1 MIPKYVWAAFQLS
14 GNWIPIDFQ
23 FGIKEKKREL
33 NGNSSKQTYKIMKKQ
48 LLIIAASLSL
58 IPVGNLFAQQNKTFI
73 KNTETV
79 IAKNISHN
87 NHNES
92 FMESGDKK
100 YSSKDYRGA
109 ITDYSKI
116 LLNNPN
122 DYYALFQRALSKS
135 YLNDHEGAIQDYTR
149 AIQINSEKASAF
161 YNRGLSKDKLKDSY
175 GAISD
180 FNKAIEIDPTYTSA
194 LHNRG
199 KAKTYLEDYSGAITD
214 FNKVISQKPL
224 HLNARQNRANIHYFN
239 GDYYFA
245 ILDINQ
251 LNILPLK

>member
-1 MIPKYVWAAFQLS
+1 
-14 GNWIPIDFQ
+14 
-23 FGIKEKKREL
+23 
-33 NGNSSKQTYKIMKKQ
+33 MKKQ

-58 IPVGNLFAQQNKTFI
+58 IPVGNLFAQQNQTFI

-92 FMESGDKK
+92 LMESGDKK

-122 DYYALFQRALSKS
+122 NYYALFQRALSKS

-149 AIQINSEKASAF
+149 AIQINPEK
-161 YNRGLSKDKLKDSY
+161 L
-175 GAISD
+175 
-180 FNKAIEIDPTYTSA
+180 
-194 LHNRG
+194 
-199 KAKTYLEDYSGAITD
+199 
-214 FNKVISQKPL
+214 
-224 HLNARQNRANIHYFN
+224 
-239 GDYYFA
+239 
-245 ILDINQ
+245 Q
-251 LNILPLK
+251 LL

>member
-1 MIPKYVWAAFQLS
+1 
-14 GNWIPIDFQ
+14 
-23 FGIKEKKREL
+23 
-33 NGNSSKQTYKIMKKQ
+33 MKKQ

-58 IPVGNLFAQQNKTFI
+58 IPVGNLFAQQNQNFI

-79 IAKNISHN
+79 IAKKISHN

-92 FMESGDKK
+92 LIESGDKK

-149 AIQINSEKASAF
+149 AIQINPEKASAF
-161 YNRGLSKDKLKDSY
+161 YNRGLSKDKLKDFY

-180 FNKAIEIDPTYTSA
+180 YNKAIEIDDQHQNCLLYTSPSP
-194 LHNRG
+194 RD
-199 KAKTYLEDYSGAITD
+199 KTVSRMPSSA
-214 FNKVISQKPL
+214 
-224 HLNARQNRANIHYFN
+224 
-239 GDYYFA
+239 
-245 ILDINQ
+245 
-251 LNILPLK
+251 